1 MTWLGIDGGGTKTA
15 CTLYDESL
23 QPLARTTFS
32 TCHYAQAGT
41 DGMAC
46 VFRDCLAWA
55 RRHGLD
61 QDGGVGLGICGYGE
75 GAESDRAIEAAVK
88 AAVGTRPYALV
99 NDVDAAWAAGL
110 ELADGIAVIAG
121 TGSIAL
127 GVRNG
132 ASMRCGGWDYLLGD
146 EGSGGWIGKEALRA
160 FTRQSDGR
168 DQRGPLYHALK
179 RELDLADDFG
189 IIHFAQ
195 NHLHDRTRIAAL
207 SVLVAQAAREGDA
220 SARRI
225 YQQAAK
231 EIAQMVEAIMR
242 GLFAIDESMDKH
254 GDGDGCGC
262 GLNVPVPVTYI
273 GGVFNAGDVL
283 LDPLVHALPT
293 RCRLVAPLYEPSL
306 GPVLILRERLAQRD
320 GQGCADQ
327 GFATDTASL

>member
-15 CTLYDESL
+15 CTLYNESL

-32 TCHYAQAGT
+32 TCHYAQAGA

-61 QDGGVGLGICGYGE
+61 RDGGVGLGICGYGE
-75 GAESDRAIEAAVK
+75 GAESDRAIESAVK

-110 ELADGIAVIAG
+110 DLADGIAVIAG

-146 EGSGGWIGKEALRA
+146 EGSGGWIGKEALRT

-179 RELDLADDFG
+179 RELGLIDDFD
-189 IIHFAQ
+189 IIRFAQ
-195 NHLHDRTRIAAL
+195 DHLHDRTRIASL
-207 SVLVAQAAREGDA
+207 SVLAAQAAREEDA
-220 SARRI
+220 SALRI
-225 YQQAAK
+225 YRQAAK
-231 EIAQMVEAIMR
+231 EIAQIVETIMR
-242 GLFAIDESMDKH
+242 ELFDK
-254 GDGDGCGC
+254 DGFEDRGSAS
-262 GLNVPVPVTYI
+262 LDALVPVTYI

-283 LDPLVHALPT
+283 LDPLLHTLPA
-293 RCRLVAPLYEPSL
+293 RCRLVAPLHEPSL
-306 GPVLILRERLAQRD
+306 GPVLILRERLARH
-320 GQGCADQ
+320 GR
-327 GFATDTASL
+327 

>member
-15 CTLYDESL
+15 CTLYNESL

-32 TCHYAQAGT
+32 TCHYAQAGA

-61 QDGGVGLGICGYGE
+61 RDGGVGLGICGYGE
-75 GAESDRAIEAAVK
+75 GAESDRAIESAVK

-110 ELADGIAVIAG
+110 DLADGIAVIAG

-160 FTRQSDGR
+160 FTRQSDER

-179 RELDLADDFG
+179 RELGLIDDFD
-189 IIHFAQ
+189 IIRFAQ
-195 NHLHDRTRIAAL
+195 DHLHDRTRIASL
-207 SVLVAQAAREGDA
+207 SVLVAQAAREEDA
-220 SARRI
+220 SALRI
-225 YQQAAK
+225 YRQAAK
-231 EIAQMVEAIMR
+231 EIAQMVETIMR
-242 GLFAIDESMDKH
+242 ELFDKDDK
-254 GDGDGCGC
+254 DGFEDRGSAS
-262 GLNVPVPVTYI
+262 LDALVPVTYI
-273 GGVFNAGDVL
+273 GGVFSAGDVL
-283 LDPLVHALPT
+283 LDPLLHTLPA
-293 RCRLVAPLYEPSL
+293 RCRLVAPLHEPSL
-306 GPVLILRERLAQRD
+306 GPVLILRERLARH
-320 GQGCADQ
+320 GC
-327 GFATDTASL
+327 

>member
-1 MTWLGIDGGGTKTA
+1 
-15 CTLYDESL
+15 
-23 QPLARTTFS
+23 
-32 TCHYAQAGT
+32 
-41 DGMAC
+41 MAC

-61 QDGGVGLGICGYGE
+61 RDGGVGLGICGYGE
-75 GAESDRAIEAAVK
+75 GAESDRAIVSAVK

-110 ELADGIAVIAG
+110 DLADGIAVIAG

-179 RELDLADDFG
+179 RELGLIDDFD
-189 IIHFAQ
+189 IIRFAQ
-195 NHLHDRTRIAAL
+195 DHLHDRTRIASL
-207 SVLVAQAAREGDA
+207 SVLVAQAAREEDA
-220 SARRI
+220 SALRI
-225 YQQAAK
+225 YRQAAK
-231 EIAQMVEAIMR
+231 EIAQMVETIMR
-242 GLFAIDESMDKH
+242 ELFDK
-254 GDGDGCGC
+254 DGFEDRGSAS
-262 GLNVPVPVTYI
+262 LDALVPVTYI

-283 LDPLVHALPT
+283 LDPLLHTLPA
-293 RCRLVAPLYEPSL
+293 RCRLVAPLHEPSL
-306 GPVLILRERLAQRD
+306 GPVLILRERLARH
-320 GQGCADQ
+320 GR
-327 GFATDTASL
+327 

>member
-1 MTWLGIDGGGTKTA
+1 
-15 CTLYDESL
+15 
-23 QPLARTTFS
+23 
-32 TCHYAQAGT
+32 
-41 DGMAC
+41 MAC

-168 DQRGPLYHALK
+168 DQRGPLYRALK
-179 RELDLADDFG
+179 RELGLIDDFD
-189 IIHFAQ
+189 IIRFAQ
-195 NHLHDRTRIAAL
+195 DHLHDRTRIASL
-207 SVLVAQAAREGDA
+207 SVLVAQAAREEDA

-225 YQQAAK
+225 YQQAAE
-231 EIAQMVEAIMR
+231 EIAQMVETIMR
-242 GLFAIDESMDKH
+242 ELFDK
-254 GDGDGCGC
+254 DGFEERGSASLDA
-262 GLNVPVPVTYI
+262 LVPVTYI

-283 LDPLVHALPT
+283 LDPLLHALPA
-293 RCRLVAPLYEPSL
+293 RCRLVAPLHEPSL
-306 GPVLILRERLAQRD
+306 GPVLILRERLARH
-320 GQGCADQ
+320 GC
-327 GFATDTASL
+327 

>member
-15 CTLYDESL
+15 CTLYNESL

-32 TCHYAQAGT
+32 TCHYAQAGA

-61 QDGGVGLGICGYGE
+61 RDGGVGLGICGYGE
-75 GAESDRAIEAAVK
+75 GAESDRAIESAVK

-110 ELADGIAVIAG
+110 DLADGIAVIAG

-132 ASMRCGGWDYLLGD
+132 VSMRCGGWDYLLGD

-179 RELDLADDFG
+179 RELGLIDDFD
-189 IIHFAQ
+189 IIRFAQ
-195 NHLHDRTRIAAL
+195 DHLHDRTRIASL
-207 SVLVAQAAREGDA
+207 SVLVAQAAREEDA
-220 SARRI
+220 SALRI
-225 YQQAAK
+225 YRQAAK
-231 EIAQMVEAIMR
+231 EIAQMVETIMR
-242 GLFAIDESMDKH
+242 ELFDKDDK
-254 GDGDGCGC
+254 DGFEDRGSAS
-262 GLNVPVPVTYI
+262 LDALVPVTYI

-283 LDPLVHALPT
+283 LDPLLHTLPA
-293 RCRLVAPLYEPSL
+293 RCRLVAPLHEPSL
-306 GPVLILRERLAQRD
+306 GPVLILRERLARH
-320 GQGCADQ
+320 GC
-327 GFATDTASL
+327 

>member
-168 DQRGPLYHALK
+168 DQRGPLYRALK
-179 RELDLADDFG
+179 RELGLIDDFD
-189 IIHFAQ
+189 IIRFAQ
-195 NHLHDRTRIAAL
+195 DHLHDRTRIASL
-207 SVLVAQAAREGDA
+207 SVLVAQAAREEDA

-225 YQQAAK
+225 YQQAA
-231 EIAQMVEAIMR
+231 AYTLMLNTGLRTREAL
-242 GLFAIDESMDKH
+242 GL
-254 GDGDGCGC
+254 
-262 GLNVPVPVTYI
+262 LNK
-273 GGVFNAGDVL
+273 
-283 LDPLVHALPT
+283 
-293 RCRLVAPLYEPSL
+293 
-306 GPVLILRERLAQRD
+306 
-320 GQGCADQ
+320 
-327 GFATDTASL
+327 

>member
-15 CTLYDESL
+15 CTLYNESL

-32 TCHYAQAGT
+32 TCHYAQAGA
-41 DGMAC
+41 DGMTC

-61 QDGGVGLGICGYGE
+61 RDGGVGLGICGYGE
-75 GAESDRAIEAAVK
+75 GAESDRAIESAVK

-110 ELADGIAVIAG
+110 DLADGIAVIAG

-179 RELDLADDFG
+179 RELGLIDDFD
-189 IIHFAQ
+189 IIRFAQ
-195 NHLHDRTRIAAL
+195 DHLHDRTRIASL
-207 SVLVAQAAREGDA
+207 SVLVAQAAREEDA
-220 SARRI
+220 SALRI
-225 YQQAAK
+225 YRQAAK
-231 EIAQMVEAIMR
+231 EIAQMVETIMR
-242 GLFAIDESMDKH
+242 ELFDKDDK
-254 GDGDGCGC
+254 DGFEDRGSAS
-262 GLNVPVPVTYI
+262 LDALVPVAYI
-273 GGVFNAGDVL
+273 GGVFSAGDVL
-283 LDPLVHALPT
+283 LDPLLHTLPA
-293 RCRLVAPLYEPSL
+293 RCRLVAPLHEPSL
-306 GPVLILRERLAQRD
+306 GPVLILRERLARH
-320 GQGCADQ
+320 GC
-327 GFATDTASL
+327 

>member
-15 CTLYDESL
+15 CTLYNESL

-32 TCHYAQAGT
+32 TCHYAQAGA

-61 QDGGVGLGICGYGE
+61 RDGGVGLGICGYGE
-75 GAESDRAIEAAVK
+75 GAESDRAIESAVK
-88 AAVGTRPYALV
+88 AAVGTRPHALI

-110 ELADGIAVIAG
+110 DLADGIAVIAG

-179 RELDLADDFG
+179 RELGLIDDFD

-195 NHLHDRTRIAAL
+195 DHLHDRTRIASL
-207 SVLVAQAAREGDA
+207 SVLVAQAAREEDA
-220 SARRI
+220 SALRI
-225 YQQAAK
+225 YRQAAK
-231 EIAQMVEAIMR
+231 EIAQMVETIMR
-242 GLFAIDESMDKH
+242 ELFDKDDK
-254 GDGDGCGC
+254 DGFEDRGSAS
-262 GLNVPVPVTYI
+262 LDALVPVTYI
-273 GGVFNAGDVL
+273 GGVFSAGDVL
-283 LDPLVHALPT
+283 LDPLLHTLPA
-293 RCRLVAPLYEPSL
+293 RCRLVAPLHEPSL
-306 GPVLILRERLAQRD
+306 GPVLILRERLARH
-320 GQGCADQ
+320 GC
-327 GFATDTASL
+327 

>member
-15 CTLYDESL
+15 CTLYNESL

-32 TCHYAQAGT
+32 TCHYAQAGA
-41 DGMAC
+41 DGMTC

-61 QDGGVGLGICGYGE
+61 RDGGVGLGICGYGE
-75 GAESDRAIEAAVK
+75 GAESDRAIESAVK

-110 ELADGIAVIAG
+110 DLADGIAVIAG

-179 RELDLADDFG
+179 RELGLIDDFD
-189 IIHFAQ
+189 IIRFAQ
-195 NHLHDRTRIAAL
+195 DHLHDRTRIASL
-207 SVLVAQAAREGDA
+207 SVLVAQAAREEDA
-220 SARRI
+220 SALRI
-225 YQQAAK
+225 YRQAAK
-231 EIAQMVEAIMR
+231 EIAQMVETIMR
-242 GLFAIDESMDKH
+242 ELFDKDDK
-254 GDGDGCGC
+254 DGFEDRGSAS
-262 GLNVPVPVTYI
+262 LDALVPVTYI
-273 GGVFNAGDVL
+273 GGVFSAGDVL
-283 LDPLVHALPT
+283 LDPLLHTLPA
-293 RCRLVAPLYEPSL
+293 RCRLVAPLHEPSL
-306 GPVLILRERLAQRD
+306 GPVLILRERLARH
-320 GQGCADQ
+320 GC
-327 GFATDTASL
+327 

>member
-15 CTLYDESL
+15 CTLYNESL

-32 TCHYAQAGT
+32 TCHYAQAGA
-41 DGMAC
+41 DGMTC

-61 QDGGVGLGICGYGE
+61 RDGGVGLGICGYGE
-75 GAESDRAIEAAVK
+75 GAESDRAIESAVK

-110 ELADGIAVIAG
+110 DLAEGIAVIAG

-179 RELDLADDFG
+179 RELGLIDDFD
-189 IIHFAQ
+189 IIRFAQ
-195 NHLHDRTRIAAL
+195 DHLHDRTRIASL
-207 SVLVAQAAREGDA
+207 SVLVAQAAREEDA
-220 SARRI
+220 SALRI
-225 YQQAAK
+225 YRQAAK
-231 EIAQMVEAIMR
+231 EIAQMVETIMR
-242 GLFAIDESMDKH
+242 ELFDKDDK
-254 GDGDGCGC
+254 DGFEDRGSAS
-262 GLNVPVPVTYI
+262 LDALVPVTYI
-273 GGVFNAGDVL
+273 GGVFSAGDVL
-283 LDPLVHALPT
+283 LDPLLHTLPA
-293 RCRLVAPLYEPSL
+293 RCRLVAPLHEPSL
-306 GPVLILRERLAQRD
+306 GPVLILRERLARH
-320 GQGCADQ
+320 GR
-327 GFATDTASL
+327 

>member
-15 CTLYDESL
+15 CTLYNESL

-32 TCHYAQAGT
+32 TCHYAQAGA

-61 QDGGVGLGICGYGE
+61 RDGGVGLGICGYGE
-75 GAESDRAIEAAVK
+75 GAESDRAIESAVK

-110 ELADGIAVIAG
+110 DLADGIAVIAG

-179 RELDLADDFG
+179 RELGLIDDFD
-189 IIHFAQ
+189 IIRFAQ
-195 NHLHDRTRIAAL
+195 DHLHDRTCIASL
-207 SVLVAQAAREGDA
+207 SVLVAQAAREEDA
-220 SARRI
+220 SALRI
-225 YQQAAK
+225 YRQAAK
-231 EIAQMVEAIMR
+231 EIAQMVETIMR
-242 GLFAIDESMDKH
+242 ELFDKDDK
-254 GDGDGCGC
+254 DGFEDRGSAS
-262 GLNVPVPVTYI
+262 LDALVPVTYI
-273 GGVFNAGDVL
+273 GGVFSAGDVL
-283 LDPLVHALPT
+283 LDPLLHTLSA
-293 RCRLVAPLYEPSL
+293 RCRLVAPLHEPSL
-306 GPVLILRERLAQRD
+306 GPVLILRERLARH
-320 GQGCADQ
+320 GC
-327 GFATDTASL
+327 